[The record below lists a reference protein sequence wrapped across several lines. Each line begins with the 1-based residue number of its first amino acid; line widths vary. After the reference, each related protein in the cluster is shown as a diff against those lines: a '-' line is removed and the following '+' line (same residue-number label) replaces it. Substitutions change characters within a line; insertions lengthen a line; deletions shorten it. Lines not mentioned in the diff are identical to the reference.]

1 MTEQVKRQ
9 LIKALAYNPEEN
21 RNVLKENLNITD
33 DEIDSVTGEE
43 VMAERNYY
51 IEMGYLHWKKNWL
64 MSALGMETLI
74 GTKYTNQGSN
84 MLWFV
89 QALV

>member
-1 MTEQVKRQ
+1 MIEQVKRQ

-51 IEMGYLHWKKNWL
+51 IEMGYLH
-64 MSALGMETLI
+64 
-74 GTKYTNQGSN
+74 
-84 MLWFV
+84 
-89 QALV
+89 

>member
-21 RNVLKENLNITD
+21 RNVLKENLNIT
-33 DEIDSVTGEE
+33 IDSVTGEE

-51 IEMGYLHWKKNWL
+51 IEMGYLH
-64 MSALGMETLI
+64 
-74 GTKYTNQGSN
+74 
-84 MLWFV
+84 
-89 QALV
+89 